1 MFGKNNNRTAV
12 EGCIILT
19 SACSC
24 SFLHVITLY
33 PDIKQKNIVL
43 RQLNMSALVFF
54 VQMYSIFKILVVLC
68 VIIDNINILNAQESA
83 IDKDHLKEY
92 PYCGQM
98 QGTKSKTEIE
108 GRTVN
113 SKDSENT
120 RDRRYRWVALLW
132 RTIEAGKDKQTKK
145 MCSGSVITDR

>member
-1 MFGKNNNRTAV
+1 MF
-12 EGCIILT
+12 
-19 SACSC
+19 
-24 SFLHVITLY
+24 
-33 PDIKQKNIVL
+33 P
-43 RQLNMSALVFF
+43 
-54 VQMYSIFKILVVLC
+54 IFKGLVGFC
-68 VIIDNINILNAQESA
+68 VIFENINIPIAQGSA
-83 IDKDHLKEY
+83 IDEEHLKDY

-98 QGTKSKTEIE
+98 AGTKSKAEIE
-108 GRTVN
+108 GRAVN

>member
-1 MFGKNNNRTAV
+1 M
-12 EGCIILT
+12 
-19 SACSC
+19 SS
-24 SFLHVITLY
+24 
-33 PDIKQKNIVL
+33 L
-43 RQLNMSALVFF
+43 RFF
-54 VQMYSIFKILVVLC
+54 EQMYPIFKSFVVFC
-68 VIIDNINILNAQESA
+68 VISVNAQESA
-83 IDKDHLKEY
+83 IDKDHLKDY

-132 RTIEAGKDKQTKK
+132 RTIEAGKAVQTKK
-145 MCSGSVITDR
+145 CTGSVITDR